1 MNDYILLRLDCKPC
15 SEDMTDLLADTLA
28 GVGFESFVADGN
40 GLSAY
45 IPESVY
51 NREETAR
58 TVAEFP
64 YNVAIR
70 LSEQFI
76 EGRDWNEE
84 WEKNYF
90 QPIRIGEKCAV
101 RSSFHHPTGADIEIV
116 VDPRMAFGTGHHA
129 TTSQMMSFLLDM
141 DLKGKKVIDMGTG
154 TGILSI
160 LATKLGAASATG
172 IEIDPSAAGN
182 ARDNCRLNGSDA
194 EILTGDATL
203 LSGLAPADVFLANIN
218 RNIILADLSR
228 YASAIAGGGE
238 LLLSGFYTSDI
249 PLIESACERIGF
261 ELAEVRKEE
270 DWAALRLL
278 HR

>member
-45 IPESVY
+45 IPESAY

-101 RSSFHHPTGADIEIV
+101 RSSFHAPTGAEIEIV

-160 LATKLGAASATG
+160 LATKLGASSATG
-172 IEIDPSAAGN
+172 IEIDPAAAEN

-203 LSGLAPADVFLANIN
+203 LSALAPADVFLANIN

-238 LLLSGFYTSDI
+238 LLLSGFYSSDI

-261 ELAEVRKEE
+261 ELAEVRKED